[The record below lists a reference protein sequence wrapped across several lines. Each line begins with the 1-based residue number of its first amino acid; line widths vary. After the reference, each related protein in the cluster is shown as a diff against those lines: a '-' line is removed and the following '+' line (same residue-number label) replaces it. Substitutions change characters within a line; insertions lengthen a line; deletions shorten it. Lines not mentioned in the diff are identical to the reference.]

1 MLDIPTSRTAG
12 GRGRPG
18 VPPGGARQSA
28 LRESNLALVARTVC
42 ASPVPLSRAG
52 VAEQTSM
59 TRSTVSRLVDDL
71 VAAGILAELDRTVGS
86 GRGRPGT
93 PLVAGSTPVA
103 LGLEVNATYLAA
115 TLLDLGGRVVAEEVV
130 PGDFVDSDPVATLAR
145 LSALA
150 VGVLRG
156 MPSHARLVGAGLA
169 LPGIVSADSGRL
181 LVAPN
186 LAWSDLDPAAHL
198 DPTATGGLPLHVGN
212 EASLAALTVAEVAP
226 GRPGPLSDFVYLS
239 GEIGIGGAAVVD
251 GRVMTGRHG
260 WAGEVGHVCVDPD
273 GPPCACG
280 STGCLEQYAGRRA
293 LLAAAGLPAGAPTAD
308 LVARTRSGD
317 ARAADAVARAARA
330 LGVALAGVVNVLD
343 IPAIVLGGH
352 LGQIADL
359 VRPGLERELTTRAL
373 SARWVA
379 PTISTSSAAGPAPGA
394 TGEALHELA
403 GVLAVPA
410 RWLR

>member
-1 MLDIPTSRTAG
+1 MLDIPTSRTVG

-18 VPPGGARQSA
+18 VPPGGVRQST

-42 ASPVPLSRAG
+42 GSPTALSRAG
-52 VAEQTSM
+52 VAEQTAM

-71 VAAGILAELDRTVGS
+71 VAAGILAELDRAAVS

-93 PLVAGSTPVA
+93 PLVAGSGLVA

-115 TLLDLGGRVVAEEVV
+115 TVLDLGGRVVAEDVV
-130 PGDFVDSDPVATLAR
+130 AGNLVDSAPVPTLAR
-145 LSALA
+145 LSDLA
-150 VGVLRG
+150 IAVLDRV
-156 MPSHARLVGAGLA
+156 PSRARLVGAGLA

-186 LAWSDLDPAAHL
+186 LRWSDLDPGSLVDTA
-198 DPTATGGLPLHVGN
+198 ATGGLPLYVGN

-226 GRPGPLSDFVYLS
+226 GRPGALADFIYLS

-293 LLAAAGLPAGAPTAD
+293 LLAAAGLPAGAATAD
-308 LVARTRSGD
+308 LVERARSGD
-317 ARAADAVARAARA
+317 VMATDAVARAARA

-359 VRPGLERELTTRAL
+359 VRPDLERELATRAL
-373 SARWVA
+373 SARWVV
-379 PTISTSSAAGPAPGA
+379 PTITTAPAAGRAPGA
-394 TGEALHELA
+394 AGAALHELS
-403 GVLAVPA
+403 GVLADPA